1 VLDGYINSNILT
13 FTQRYGEQ
21 KKFCKITALWF
32 RIYPK
37 QTDSV
42 RCTVAT
48 AAGTFD
54 FYFPPF
60 RENQHIFV
68 DIPGRMFSSSEKR
81 NAGKISFLS

>member
-1 VLDGYINSNILT
+1 MENKRNSVKL
-13 FTQRYGEQ
+13 QLYGSEFIQ
-21 KKFCKITALWF
+21 NG
-32 RIYPK
+32 

-42 RCTVAT
+42 SCTVAT